1 MSERPDI
8 SDKPPYFGAPGFSDS
23 YWIELLYN
31 EPPRLNVDEL
41 MNRLRAQTPVEVMAK
56 RDDKSSGIIS
66 IGHLDQLVNFE
77 SDGKLVKMPSM
88 TNIVWTYAR
97 ISLPDYKSAL
107 DQTWDWEDCKK
118 VLGRCW
124 YKVTVGDITGSR
136 LPYAKRLGLLTA
148 VATACVEV
156 TNPLVCH
163 WKGAGCLVQPSRL
176 GERMSKASN
185 VRLFNVGIGT
195 EHLMDTLGLAAIGLP
210 DVQCAFSN
218 LDPSWV
224 AGWMYGVATYLFE
237 RGDVINDGDVIPA
250 PVAGEHWT
258 CTHEVSRVPPS
269 RTVLNVKPSP
279 AHAASQAIRQ

>member
-1 MSERPDI
+1 
-8 SDKPPYFGAPGFSDS
+8 
-23 YWIELLYN
+23 
-31 EPPRLNVDEL
+31 
-41 MNRLRAQTPVEVMAK
+41 MA
-56 RDDKSSGIIS
+56 
-66 IGHLDQLVNFE
+66 
-77 SDGKLVKMPSM
+77 
-88 TNIVWTYAR
+88 
-97 ISLPDYKSAL
+97 
-107 DQTWDWEDCKK
+107 
-118 VLGRCW
+118 
-124 YKVTVGDITGSR
+124 
-136 LPYAKRLGLLTA
+136 
-148 VATACVEV
+148 
-156 TNPLVCH
+156 
-163 WKGAGCLVQPSRL
+163 
-176 GERMSKASN
+176 KASN